1 MSTLPPP
8 PPPQAP
14 VAAAASGPRRR
25 PPGLVIGGLV
35 TIALVAGGATFLA
48 TRGDDNTT
56 SPTTAPTTAP
66 SQTRSLTSSPVSA
79 TLVITTPSTTATVE
93 STAADTT
100 PDTVVIPPGAT
111 ELGYGVYVPVQANV
125 TVDGDD
131 PYTFTNTDTGIDT
144 ILQVLN
150 RDAGEDPNVL
160 LQEYID
166 TFDGDYPLMAYTV
179 SEVFDPGHLGFP
191 NLRLARVSYELYQE
205 DQSKPNV
212 GGAVYAVVRDDG
224 LSIVGDVYGPPEDEM
239 FTDETYRAMVGSLSN
254 APSVG
259 ETAAWFPATSVLPTS
274 VHASVPLPFPTSRH
288 LTLAPGYEVADQSA
302 STITVSNGSDSL
314 SFARLEGLVT
324 DDDATA
330 AAVQALQS
338 GRSVGATDAF
348 VADSGQTLPTL
359 RANWSGT
366 DTDGTAVTGNVWVV
380 HDAAHGTAIVAIATH
395 RTTQWDGNQIGVMI
409 DSVWWSLKS
418 ID

>member
-8 PPPQAP
+8 QPPQAP
-14 VAAAASGPRRR
+14 APALGTRRR
-25 PPGLVIGGLV
+25 PPGLIIGGLV
-35 TIALVAGGATFLA
+35 AVVLVAGGATFLA
-48 TRGDDNTT
+48 TRGDDDKATT
-56 SPTTAPTTAP
+56 RPATTPTTTPTTARP
-66 SQTRSLTSSPVSA
+66 RTSSPVS
-79 TLVITTPSTTATVE
+79 TLVITTPSTTAIVDSTV
-93 STAADTT
+93 ADTT
-100 PDTVVIPPGAT
+100 PDTVVIPAGAT
-111 ELGYGVYVPVQANV
+111 ELGYGVFVPVQANV

-131 PYTFTNTDTGIDT
+131 PYTFTNTDTDIDT

-166 TFDGDYPLMAYTV
+166 TFDSDYPLIAYTA

-191 NLRLARVSYELYQE
+191 NLRLARVSYELYQD

-212 GGAVYAVVRDDG
+212 GGAVYAVVRNDG

-259 ETAAWFPATSVLPTS
+259 ETAPWFAATPALPTS
-274 VHASVPLPFPTSRH
+274 VHASVALPFPTSRH
-288 LTLAPGYEVADQSA
+288 LTLAPGYEVVDQTA
-302 STITVSNGSDSL
+302 STITVSNGPDSL
-314 SFARLEGLVT
+314 FFTRLDSLVT
-324 DDDATA
+324 VDDATA
-330 AAVQALQS
+330 AAVQTLQS

-359 RANWSGT
+359 RADWSGT
-366 DTDGTAVTGNVWVV
+366 DTDGVAITGNLWVV